1 MWHRVEERVASFAS
15 ENFLFPLSLVFSN
28 ERRKSS
34 KSPHAWDPDFYFI
47 LFYFILF
54 YFILFFF
61 SFSFFSLFALWWG
74 QRDSSR
80 RDTLELILFLV
91 VFTPM
96 SSGFRRH
103 RPALTASRR
112 PQCRLGATY
121 WETEAV
127 GPLPPHRPFFFFF
140 FWSLNERLRGGPL
153 PLRLGCVAVFLIA
166 RSRRSAAQSR
176 RPSIDLAVYETG
188 IWVPVHQSVDLQLGL
203 VEGVRRWLHHV
214 TVHYFAHS
222 RVQTHLKI
230 AGVC

>member
-15 ENFLFPLSLVFSN
+15 ENFLFPLSLVFSD

-47 LFYFILF
+47 LFYFILL
-54 YFILFFF
+54 YFIFF

-140 FWSLNERLRGGPL
+140 FGRWTSDYVVDLFP
-153 PLRLGCVAVFLIA
+153 F
-166 RSRRSAAQSR
+166 
-176 RPSIDLAVYETG
+176 DLAVLPCS
-188 IWVPVHQSVDLQLGL
+188 WLLDPVVPLLSLAA
-203 VEGVRRWLHHV
+203 RR
-214 TVHYFAHS
+214 
-222 RVQTHLKI
+222 
-230 AGVC
+230 

>member
-1 MWHRVEERVASFAS
+1 MWHRVEERVTSFTS
-15 ENFLFPLSLVFSN
+15 ENFLFPLSPVFSD

-54 YFILFFF
+54 YFIFFYFLFFF
-61 SFSFFSLFALWWG
+61 FVCFMTRAE
-74 QRDSSR
+74 RDSSR
-80 RDTLELILFLV
+80 RDTLELIQFLV

-127 GPLPPHRPFFFFF
+127 GPLPPHRPFFFFLF
-140 FWSLNERLRGGPL
+140 FGRWTSDYVVDLFP
-153 PLRLGCVAVFLIA
+153 F
-166 RSRRSAAQSR
+166 
-176 RPSIDLAVYETG
+176 DLAVLPCS
-188 IWVPVHQSVDLQLGL
+188 WLLDPVVPLLSLAA
-203 VEGVRRWLHHV
+203 RR
-214 TVHYFAHS
+214 
-222 RVQTHLKI
+222 
-230 AGVC
+230 